1 METGWPI
8 EEEPCN
14 WYLGYIA
21 QGCTK
26 GGDKPSSV
34 NDQYTDG
41 GSYYEPKIG
50 SVFAQWQRGKD
61 EL

>member
-8 EEEPCN
+8 DEDACN
-14 WYLGYIA
+14 WYMGYIA

-26 GGDKPSSV
+26 GGDKPSFDK
-34 NDQYTDG
+34 DQYTDG
-41 GSYYEPKIG
+41 GTYYEERMG
-50 SVFAQWQRGKD
+50 SIFAEWRHNKD